1 MDPRH
6 SWLQVIR
13 ANGEALDGAAA
24 WIIALTLA
32 ACGTD
37 VAAVGQSDASTFDA
51 NADVLVA
58 DAASDH
64 SQLGVDVSVDSTMQ
78 PIIDAA
84 SDAVADDSADRTSP
98 PVADAALD
106 GAAGDGSDGAVGDGS
121 DSEANGSADGTASLL
136 ADAASDQE
144 SEGSDSSDSCAP
156 TGIPSYEDITCDAG
170 PPGSAGCV
178 GGNVLGCQ
186 VNNGVCS
193 GCKTSDGGCGGVP
206 VYPAGCVAYQ
216 PIVMSSC
223 AGCGCGPL
231 VCICSGSG
239 QNDWSWICPN

>member
-1 MDPRH
+1 
-6 SWLQVIR
+6 VIR
-13 ANGEALDGAAA
+13 ANGEALEGAAA

-37 VAAVGQSDASTFDA
+37 AAAVGQSDASTFDA
-51 NADVLVA
+51 TADVLVA
-58 DAASDH
+58 DAATDH
-64 SQLGVDVSVDSTMQ
+64 SQLGVDVSVDSTTQ
-78 PIIDAA
+78 PMMDAA
-84 SDAVADDSADRTSP
+84 SEAVADGSADRTAP
-98 PVADAALD
+98 PVADASSD
-106 GAAGDGSDGAVGDGS
+106 GAVGDGSNGAVGDGSDGAVGDGS
-121 DSEANGSADGTASLL
+121 DAAADGSADGTASPL
-136 ADAASDQE
+136 ADSASDQE
-144 SEGSDSSDSCAP
+144 SEGSNSSDSCAP

-193 GCKTSDGGCGGVP
+193 GCKTADGGCEGVP